1 VHLVCGV
8 QVGDGAPP
16 PVKAQA
22 AGTSRRARVLSRRG
36 RAVARANSLW
46 GGRCARPPCSDHG
59 PPPQNKGFKG
69 ANKSSKRSLSRLNR
83 GKVEGSQQSVKSA
96 ASEGSAASSQASRS
110 ARIHKAKQSRDEQR
124 KALVA
129 ARRGTGGVAP
139 APRVVVIIGCTR
151 NANVASVK
159 RMLLG
164 KGADEMDE
172 TLPLGP
178 ITSPVGHSQQ
188 RVTVIEGSRDLVAL
202 LDTLMVAD
210 IVAFVAQGAEDI
222 DAKSMHLLHTAKLY
236 GLPAATLV
244 VVQGADAMPTS
255 KRAQV
260 LKTWETGMAQ
270 ATGREVKVVG
280 QKPDDASVALRFLA
294 NTKIPARPS
303 WQSHPLVLAER
314 VQRADKAEAEAGCS
328 EGEVVIGITGYV
340 RGSALNPNQLIH
352 IPSQGSYQITK
363 ITVHSDP
370 CPVGKAAGPGA
381 ARDEDVFP
389 DATEELAMDN
399 AVDDMDAEQTWPTEE
414 ELQGAK
420 ERVRAPK
427 GSGQYQ
433 ASWFR
438 TIDDDDCGEHLD
450 EEDEE
455 GEEDEDESG
464 DDESEVSEPPEEVII
479 DDDDDDDDAMTEAG
493 GETMVGGEEFLDRYG
508 RQGRVLCVCVP
519 CC

>member
-1 VHLVCGV
+1 
-8 QVGDGAPP
+8 
-16 PVKAQA
+16 VK
-22 AGTSRRARVLSRRG
+22 SKWSG
-36 RAVARANSLW
+36 RNLTTPA
-46 GGRCARPPCSDHG
+46 
-59 PPPQNKGFKG
+59 
-69 ANKSSKRSLSRLNR
+69 SLS
-83 GKVEGSQQSVKSA
+83 
-96 ASEGSAASSQASRS
+96 
-110 ARIHKAKQSRDEQR
+110 
-124 KALVA
+124 
-129 ARRGTGGVAP
+129 
-139 APRVVVIIGCTR
+139 
-151 NANVASVK
+151 
-159 RMLLG
+159 
-164 KGADEMDE
+164 
-172 TLPLGP
+172 
-178 ITSPVGHSQQ
+178 
-188 RVTVIEGSRDLVAL
+188 
-202 LDTLMVAD
+202 
-210 IVAFVAQGAEDI
+210 
-222 DAKSMHLLHTAKLY
+222 
-236 GLPAATLV
+236 
-244 VVQGADAMPTS
+244 
-255 KRAQV
+255 
-260 LKTWETGMAQ
+260 
-270 ATGREVKVVG
+270 
-280 QKPDDASVALRFLA
+280 
-294 NTKIPARPS
+294 ARPS